1 MNEQTGLE
9 FLLSLLHQD
18 PIVRPTTTQA
28 LMHPWFALLLEERDV
43 VASSYPPAPF
53 QAPLMMVAPAAAPEH
68 VHVPVANAEETEE
81 DTDDSVDAQDET
93 TGDSHAGSSTAE
105 QSEGDAHAMDE
116 ENDDDYVDEPAS
128 PTEDKRGKKRRKV
141 GLRRAI
147 YKHHSRHNFTMVKVL
162 RIRRLRRAAKRLGTK
177 DSESGSRDLD
187 WVAGLL
193 EAYYEGMPR

>member
-1 MNEQTGLE
+1 
-9 FLLSLLHQD
+9 
-18 PIVRPTTTQA
+18 
-28 LMHPWFALLLEERDV
+28 
-43 VASSYPPAPF
+43 
-53 QAPLMMVAPAAAPEH
+53 MVAPAAAPEH
-68 VHVPVANAEETEE
+68 VHVPVANAEETKQ

-128 PTEDKRGKKRRKV
+128 PMKDNRGKKRRKV

-147 YKHHSRHNFTMVKVL
+147 YMHQSRHNFTMIRGL
-162 RIRRLRRAAKRLGTK
+162 RIRSLRRAAKRLGTK
-177 DSESGSRDLD
+177 DSGSGSHDLD

-193 EAYYEGMPR
+193 EAYYKGMPR